1 MEPTRHIAAAGD
13 IPLVIPATMSP
24 TYEHGQVR
32 DAMITHLPMFSF
44 GHHSRKG
51 CAGYTCPLQAMGCVS
66 RAVPDLSCYQKVL
79 RYAGRTPFRRQ
90 RSQKV

>member
-32 DAMITHLPMFSF
+32 DAMITHLPMF
-44 GHHSRKG
+44 
-51 CAGYTCPLQAMGCVS
+51 C
-66 RAVPDLSCYQKVL
+66 CYQKVL